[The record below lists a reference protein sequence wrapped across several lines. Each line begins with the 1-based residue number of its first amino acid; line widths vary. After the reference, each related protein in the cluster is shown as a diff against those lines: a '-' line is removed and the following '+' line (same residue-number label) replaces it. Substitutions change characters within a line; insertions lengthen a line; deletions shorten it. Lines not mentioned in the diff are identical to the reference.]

1 MFVFFA
7 VILVTATWLQNLICL
22 RVWLVFTAIALI
34 SDVKSVIFDVV
45 VGSFDFGLAA
55 AVASTVVNSVTLVSV
70 QAYSK
75 NLKVVAKDRYRQNST
90 CVVLSSAQN
99 FWTPAA
105 SVTVT
110 SPILNFGRS
119 GADSQSQTSQP
130 LNATTDDNS
139 VQLEETV
146 V

>member
-1 MFVFFA
+1 MV
-7 VILVTATWLQNLICL
+7 LVTAAWLQNLICL
-22 RVWLVFTAIALI
+22 RLWLVFTSIALI

-75 NLKVVAKDRYRQNST
+75 NLKDVAKDRYRQNST
-90 CVVLSSAQN
+90 CIVLGSAQN
-99 FWTPAA
+99 YWTPTAP
-105 SVTVT
+105 VT

-119 GADSQSQTSQP
+119 GPDSQSQTSQL
-130 LNATTDDNS
+130 LNHNTDDTS
-139 VQLEETV
+139 VQLEETIV
-146 V
+146 